1 MKDDWKGAHLSLMRL
16 THIAQILFTAA
27 TVAAFV
33 YAMRTRQPSG
43 RILEVPYEFRV
54 PTSESVRKRLWNPDD
69 PRLFTPPILGVG
81 WSINLFQAAVRAQAL
96 LALATERRGDT

>member
-1 MKDDWKGAHLSLMRL
+1 MARL
-16 THIAQILFTAA
+16 TYIAQLLFTVA

-43 RILEVPYEFRV
+43 RILEVPYEFRA
-54 PTSESVRKRLWNPDD
+54 PTSDRLRERLWNPDD
-69 PRLFTPPILGVG
+69 PRVFTPPILGVG
-81 WSINLFQAAVRAQAL
+81 WSINLFQVAVRAQVL

>member
-1 MKDDWKGAHLSLMRL
+1 MARLSY
-16 THIAQILFTAA
+16 IAQILFTAA

-54 PTSESVRKRLWNPDD
+54 PTSERVRERLWNPDD
-69 PRLFTPPILGVG
+69 PRVFTPPVLGIG
-81 WSINLFQAAVRAQAL
+81 WSINLYQAAARAHVFL
-96 LALATERRGDT
+96 ESVLERREDA

>member
-1 MKDDWKGAHLSLMRL
+1 MARL
-16 THIAQILFTAA
+16 TYIAQLLFTAA

-54 PTSESVRKRLWNPDD
+54 PTADRLRDRLWNPDD
-69 PRLFTPPILGVG
+69 PRLFTPSILGVG
-81 WSINLFQAAVRAQAL
+81 WSINLFQVAVRAQAL